1 MTILTFR
8 QNQTLE
14 QACEKMLEDPKIRF
28 CGVINN
34 LGHLV
39 AGGFK
44 DGIKP
49 HESDEKRRIMYM
61 QLALEL
67 RMRREYNETL
77 GTVEYISSKRGKVL
91 MVSIPVF
98 DHMVLVSAEPDS
110 DAYKIAKTASES
122 FKSSS
127 TTVNA

>member
-1 MTILTFR
+1 MPLLTFK

-14 QACEKMLEDPKIRF
+14 QACEKMLADPKIRF
-28 CGVINN
+28 CGVINS

-44 DGIKP
+44 NGIKP
-49 HESDEKRRIMYM
+49 HESDEKRRMMYM

-98 DHMVLVSAEPDS
+98 DHMVLVSAEPDL
-110 DAYKIAKTASES
+110 DVQKIAKTASEI

-127 TTVNA
+127 ITVNA